1 MKIIKLNETQFL
13 NNYYYAS
20 ELKKLAKDIGIQNIM
35 KLRKDEL
42 EKIILKYI
50 KTGKVNNSTKNQLT
64 HKNKIEDTLNLNS
77 YIKNYKNNKKT
88 WIFINHEVRKLEPN
102 FKEKSGAK
110 YWLNRWREKQI
121 EKGNQITY
129 RDLVKEYLRLTNIS
143 KLPKIPSA
151 KFNNFITD
159 FLKNEKGKTRTDA
172 IKEWEKLKKMNSP
185 KNYISWKKE

>member
-50 KTGKVNNSTKNQLT
+50 KTGKINNSTKNQLT